1 MGESLI
7 GTIVSPNLSE
17 ILISSKVNQKLSEIG
32 GSLVCIIVSPGVGE
46 ILISNIVSQKVAR
59 V

>member
-7 GTIVSPNLSE
+7 GTIVSPDSSE
-17 ILISSKVNQKLSEIG
+17 ILISSKVNQKLSKIG
-32 GSLVCIIVSPGVGE
+32 GSLVCIIVSPGLGE
-46 ILISNIVSQKVAR
+46 ILDSCIVSQKLAR